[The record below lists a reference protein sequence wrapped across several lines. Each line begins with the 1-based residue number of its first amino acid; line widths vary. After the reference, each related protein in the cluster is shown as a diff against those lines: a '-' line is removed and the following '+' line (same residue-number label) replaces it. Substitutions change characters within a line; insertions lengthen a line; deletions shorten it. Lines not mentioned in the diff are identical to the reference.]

1 MAAKA
6 FKEKDDESILVEL
19 DVAAVSDEFVM
30 MVVEIELRT
39 RRRRCSNVLVCFEV
53 VESWTVLDL
62 DISKSGRCGDKRV
75 KEQRIA

>member
-6 FKEKDDESILVEL
+6 FQEKVDENILVEV
-19 DVAAVSDEFVM
+19 DVADVSDEFVM
-30 MVVEIELRT
+30 IVGEIELRT
-39 RRRRCSNVLVCFEV
+39 GRRRCSNVLECFEV